1 MHVRLTKEQKI
12 KIANGKDL
20 YKVMREILLRENKLG
35 RAREHFWVVALA
47 TNGYILAIELVALG
61 RLNGVNIQPADVFKL
76 AFAKDA
82 YCIIMVHNHPS
93 GELKP
98 SESDKDLTD
107 KMQQLGKF
115 HSCPVAD
122 HLIISEEGFYSFKE
136 SGVLAKLDLYT
147 KYPLDYI
154 RKVEELEEAKRKA
167 VKDRDVEIAKRM
179 KLAGVEEK
187 IIAIT
192 TGLSESEIRKLK

>member
-1 MHVRLTKEQKI
+1 MNVRLTKEQKT
-12 KIANGKDL
+12 KIANGQDL
-20 YKVMREILLRENKLG
+20 FVIMRDILLRENKLG
-35 RAREHFWVVALA
+35 RTREHFWVVALA

-61 RLNGVNIQPADVFKL
+61 RLNAVNVMPADVFKL
-76 AFAKDA
+76 AFQKDA

-98 SESDKDLTD
+98 SDSDKDLTD

-115 HSCPVAD
+115 HNCHVAD

-136 SGVLAKLDLYT
+136 TGLLAKLDLYT

-154 RKVEELEEAKRKA
+154 RKIEELEEAKAKERKQNTL
-167 VKDRDVEIAKRM
+167 EIAKNM
-179 KLAGVEEK
+179 KLAGVELK

-192 TGLSESEIRKLK
+192 TGLSEAEIKKLK